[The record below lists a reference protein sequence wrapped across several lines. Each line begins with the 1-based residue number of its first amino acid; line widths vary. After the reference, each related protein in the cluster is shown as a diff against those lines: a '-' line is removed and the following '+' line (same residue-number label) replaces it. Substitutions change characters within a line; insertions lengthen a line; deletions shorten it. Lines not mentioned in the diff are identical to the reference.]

1 MNWIKKPRVRGR
13 GRGREAVTVE
23 VPAGVKKGMLL
34 VAGAIVLGSAVHSMV
49 APAPAVVPAPAPAA
63 VVEAVPALPAPFEWA
78 GRPVECGRDV
88 DCHNLVKPPKGKA
101 SKAPSVTRT
110 VTVAMGTDG
119 RTITESVTSRT
130 KDGSVTTTVRRGPK
144 GATVTRRVTSTR

>member
-1 MNWIKKPRVRGR
+1 MNWIKRPRVRGR
-13 GRGREAVTVE
+13 GRGSEAVTVD
-23 VPAGVKKGMLL
+23 VPPGVKKGMLL
-34 VAGAIVLGSAVHSMV
+34 VAGAIVVGSALHSMV
-49 APAPAVVPAPAPAA
+49 APAPAVVPAPAPVA

-88 DCHNLVKPPKGKA
+88 DCRNLVKPPKGKG

-110 VTVAMGTDG
+110 VTVSTGAAG
-119 RTITESVTSRT
+119 RTVTESVTSRT
-130 KDGSVTTTVRRGPK
+130 KDGSTTTTVKRGPK